1 MAKLATP
8 VISVSGTNIIW
19 DSVDFADEYGI
30 YVNSSNVDY
39 TIGLYY
45 SIGSYGFENGDII
58 SVKAEAHGTYTE
70 SDMSNTL
77 LYAGSLEAP
86 SIYAG
91 TTYLSWDTIAG
102 ADEYFVYLDSFVQT
116 TTTSTQISFSS
127 LSPSTG
133 DKLNVKAKN
142 NNFGVYSDFSN
153 SLYYNITKPSAPSIS
168 LSELTVSWSR
178 VTDATNYKV
187 YKNENLATSIYDYQS
202 STISYTFSDL
212 LYGDKIKVECYNY
225 LYPELIS
232 DFSNIVT
239 YITLNA
245 PIISISDK
253 RISWTAI
260 NGASKYE
267 IYKNGTYVTETTNS
281 YYEFASLANGDK
293 IKVKSVNSGGDKSIF
308 SNEITYTTS
317 TTNTIIIRRRLII

>member
-187 YKNENLATSIYDYQS
+187 YK
-202 STISYTFSDL
+202 
-212 LYGDKIKVECYNY
+212 
-225 LYPELIS
+225 
-232 DFSNIVT
+232 
-239 YITLNA
+239 
-245 PIISISDK
+245 
-253 RISWTAI
+253 
-260 NGASKYE
+260 
-267 IYKNGTYVTETTNS
+267 
-281 YYEFASLANGDK
+281 
-293 IKVKSVNSGGDKSIF
+293 
-308 SNEITYTTS
+308 
-317 TTNTIIIRRRLII
+317 